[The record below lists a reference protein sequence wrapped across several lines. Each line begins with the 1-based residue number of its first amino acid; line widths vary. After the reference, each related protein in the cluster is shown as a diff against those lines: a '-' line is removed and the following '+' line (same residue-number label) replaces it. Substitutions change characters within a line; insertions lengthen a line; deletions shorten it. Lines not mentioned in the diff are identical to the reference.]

1 MLSFN
6 GEVKILERQRP
17 AGGIQPKEV
26 KMGIT
31 IITVGTKKFTCI
43 MAVIFLD
50 HGVLRGKIDEELTSI
65 MEIKR

>member
-31 IITVGTKKFTCI
+31 ITVGTKKFTCI

-65 MEIKR
+65 KEIK